1 MIQILWKVLRDYPNW
16 ERGPRWSLG
25 LSAFALLGCFLLI
38 VFGPDE
44 LRLGAAIGAFG
55 ALIVLQAAIL
65 YSYRHMVNEY
75 ALAQQAYLRSDYDE
89 AIRLMEGR
97 RASGKARWR
106 ELTLLSNAYRQRGR
120 LDDALDAAQAALV
133 FAPEDAF
140 PLYAYGR
147 AQLELGDFEA
157 AAETLQKAL
166 DARAPREIA
175 LDVADARYRAGDAE
189 GAKPALSWLDALPPL
204 DDPQRTLMQ
213 AVLHWRVS
221 GGPAPSA
228 DQIAAG
234 LPGWLALEARCGN
247 SAYAEA
253 LAADREAFTVTND

>member
-1 MIQILWKVLRDYPNW
+1 MIQILWRVLRDYPNW
-16 ERGPRWSLG
+16 ERGPRWSLV

-38 VFGPDE
+38 VLGPDE

-75 ALAQQAYLRSDYDE
+75 ALAQQAYLNSNYDE
-89 AIRLMEGR
+89 AIRLMEAR
-97 RASGKARWR
+97 RVSGKARWR

-120 LDDALDAAQAALV
+120 LDEALDAVQAALV

-147 AQLELGDFEA
+147 ALLEHGDFAEA
-157 AAETLQKAL
+157 GEMLQKAL
-166 DARAPREIA
+166 DSRAPREIA
-175 LDVADARYRAGDAE
+175 LDLADACHRAGDDE
-189 GAKPALSWLDALPPL
+189 GARLALSALDGLPPL
-204 DDPQRTLMQ
+204 DDPQRALMQ
-213 AVLHWRVS
+213 AVLRWRVV
-221 GGPAPSA
+221 GGPAPTA

-247 SAYAEA
+247 TAYAEA
-253 LAADREAFTVTND
+253 LTADREAFSA